1 MHMNELIHD
10 LISIIVP
17 VYNVEPYL
25 SRCIDSLINQDYKEI
40 EIILIDDGSTD
51 GSGDICDR
59 YAAIDGRI
67 RVIHQEYQGVSGA
80 RNSGLAIAQGEYI
93 MFLDSDDEAH
103 PQYVSKLYDT
113 LIKNDLDI
121 AQCCLIRVKNG
132 MRVNEQEV
140 RDGVRIFS
148 GYDMQMKIFE
158 RNRYFSMVLC
168 GKIFKTELFF
178 GLQFPLGRINE
189 DESLIY
195 LLMYRSKRVGIID
208 DYLYYYHYNGESITE
223 KKYNIHRLDSFYM
236 LREKFAFYMEHG
248 HTDLANKTANEYF
261 SQMSVALLNGKREA
275 DDYPA
280 ILKKAKEIY
289 REDRHNLLEKAH
301 LRADKKLFMKLSYV
315 SFCFVPLY
323 GKLLRVI
330 LKHK

>member
-1 MHMNELIHD
+1 MENLV
-10 LISIIVP
+10 SVIVP
-17 VYNVEPYL
+17 VYNVEPFL
-25 SRCIDSLINQDYKEI
+25 SRCINSLINQDYKNI
-40 EIILIDDGSTD
+40 EIILVDDGSTD
-51 GSGDICDR
+51 ESGNICDR

-67 RVIHQEYQGVSGA
+67 KVIHQEYQGVSGA
-80 RNSGLAIAQGEYI
+80 RNKGLAIVQGEYI

-103 PQYVSKLYDT
+103 PQYVSKLYYT
-113 LIKNDLDI
+113 LIKNGLDI
-121 AQCCLIRVKNG
+121 AQCCLIRIKNG
-132 MRVNEQEV
+132 LRVNEQEV
-140 RDGVRIFS
+140 RDEVRIFS

-168 GKIFKTELFF
+168 GKIFKKELFS

-195 LLMYRSKRVGIID
+195 LLMYRSKRIGIID

-236 LREKFAFYMEHG
+236 LREKYNFYMEHG
-248 HTDLANKTANEYF
+248 HIDLANKTANEYF
-261 SQMSVALLNGKREA
+261 SQMSVALLNGKKVA

-280 ILKKAKEIY
+280 ILNKAKEIY
-289 REDRHNLLEKAH
+289 REDRLNLLEKAH
-301 LRADKKLFMKLSYV
+301 LRADKKLFMKLSYI
-315 SFCFVPLY
+315 SFYFVPLY
-323 GKLLRVI
+323 GRLLRVM

>member
-1 MHMNELIHD
+1 MEN

-17 VYNVEPYL
+17 VYNVESFLP
-25 SRCIDSLINQDYKEI
+25 RCIDSLIKQEYKNI
-40 EIILIDDGSTD
+40 EIILINDGSTD
-51 GSGDICDR
+51 SSGEICDR
-59 YAAIDGRI
+59 YAVIDGRI
-67 RVIHQEYQGVSGA
+67 RVIHQGYQGVSGA
-80 RNSGLAIAQGEYI
+80 RNRGLAVAQGEYI

-121 AQCCLIRVKNG
+121 AQCCLIRIKNG
-132 MRVNEQEV
+132 IRVNEQEV
-140 RDGVRIFS
+140 RDDVRIFS

-168 GKIFKTELFF
+168 GKIFKKELFS

-208 DYLYYYHYNGESITE
+208 DYLYYYHYNCESITE

-236 LREKFAFYMEHG
+236 LREKYVFYVEHG
-248 HTDLANKTANEYF
+248 HIDLANKTANEYF
-261 SQMSVALLNGKREA
+261 SQMSVALLNGKKVA

-280 ILKKAKEIY
+280 ILNKAKEIY

-301 LRADKKLFMKLSYV
+301 LRADKKLFMKLSYI
-315 SFCFVPLY
+315 SFYFVPVY
-323 GKLLRVI
+323 GKLLRII
-330 LKHK
+330 LKHR